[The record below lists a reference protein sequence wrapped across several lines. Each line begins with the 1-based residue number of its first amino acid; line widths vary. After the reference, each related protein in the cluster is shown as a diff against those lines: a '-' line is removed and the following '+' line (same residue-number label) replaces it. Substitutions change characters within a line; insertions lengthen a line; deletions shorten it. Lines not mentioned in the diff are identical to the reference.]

1 MPLWSSWW
9 YSWAGEPYS
18 SWLLFSRLVERIR
31 YGTRCTESFQVWVDF
46 CPLQWRICDR
56 SEPWAHHDPITSSL
70 YLQKQDSWLHHSN
83 ERALW
88 SLRTWKKSMNQ
99 LIKNNFQRRDPCH
112 FGADP
117 DTRIR
122 NCPEA
127 GTYLQADPDPQH
139 WLFSLVQIS
148 VADPDPGLG
157 TILTPGSGIRDGRNQ
172 HPDPGSGTNNPDHIF

>member
-1 MPLWSSWW
+1 
-9 YSWAGEPYS
+9 
-18 SWLLFSRLVERIR
+18 
-31 YGTRCTESFQVWVDF
+31 
-46 CPLQWRICDR
+46 
-56 SEPWAHHDPITSSL
+56 
-70 YLQKQDSWLHHSN
+70 
-83 ERALW
+83 
-88 SLRTWKKSMNQ
+88 MNQ

-157 TILTPGSGIRDGRNQ
+157 TILTPGSGIRDGRMSASGSRIRDEQ
-172 HPDPGSGTNNPDHIF
+172 PGSYKLSMSMSMSIRYFLPWSQT

>member
-1 MPLWSSWW
+1 
-9 YSWAGEPYS
+9 
-18 SWLLFSRLVERIR
+18 
-31 YGTRCTESFQVWVDF
+31 
-46 CPLQWRICDR
+46 
-56 SEPWAHHDPITSSL
+56 
-70 YLQKQDSWLHHSN
+70 
-83 ERALW
+83 
-88 SLRTWKKSMNQ
+88 MNQ

-157 TILTPGSGIRDGRNQ
+157 TILTPGSGIRDK
-172 HPDPGSGTNNPDHIF
+172 HPGSTTLLQLYCRHINFAYLANQCCGSGSNYFVTLFDFLSMKNDVTVASNGWSWIPILSTLP